1 MKTLTLPVIGVIRT
15 PFTSVAGIPRQA
27 SLAPDVTGR
36 AELFPEYEPGLRDVD
51 QYGKVWLYYG
61 FHGVDKVELVTRSR
75 REGREMG
82 VFATRSPRRPS
93 RMGVSLV
100 EVIAVEDAAVVFKG
114 VDMLD
119 GSPLLD
125 IKPWMEDSECP

>member
-1 MKTLTLPVIGVIRT
+1 
-15 PFTSVAGIPRQA
+15 
-27 SLAPDVTGR
+27 
-36 AELFPEYEPGLRDVD
+36 
-51 QYGKVWLYYG
+51 
-61 FHGVDKVELVTRSR
+61 
-75 REGREMG
+75 
-82 VFATRSPRRPS
+82 
-93 RMGVSLV
+93 MGVSLV